1 MRFRRFPLRAACSV
15 VAILV
20 PRGPAS
26 YPVYLVAN
34 ALLVSIGTAARAA
47 HRRLGLFIAWVLLAY
62 FVQVQ
67 AGALLSPTAFAL
79 ELLLLSP
86 LLLFV
91 LDYRPAI
98 SSQEALWALRIV
110 NLACLVVSVASYI
123 GQGFPVMLPYRD
135 FSPDY
140 YWAAYGWGGA
150 RIVTVFGFTGLV
162 LEAAARTPSVLR
174 TLALSAVPAA
184 NFLLPSYN
192 IGILVGVVALGLMAR
207 RRPLLLLAM
216 LILAAPAIYYAL
228 VLRLSTVNN
237 TLLALYGMPP
247 KLLAY
252 RLVGDLFS
260 GEPLTLLT
268 GTGLGQFLSLPQKWC
283 TAAMRLTQGPVE
295 LPGLYNSSHF
305 IAYVGPVLE
314 HLRDDPR
321 LMLSTLN
328 KPYTGLSTL
337 LAETGAAGFV
347 LVALFIRRAMGLC
360 RQSPLALVFFAFYGM
375 LLVVEPWHDN
385 LWLGYAL
392 LLVTAFFSPQ
402 GSPEALQDS
411 AALRAQR

>member
-34 ALLVSIGTAARAA
+34 ALLVSIGPAARAA

-67 AGALLSPTAFAL
+67 TGALLSPTAFAL

-91 LDYRPAI
+91 LDYRPAL
-98 SSQEALWALRIV
+98 SSREALWALRIV

-162 LEAAARTPSVLR
+162 L
-174 TLALSAVPAA
+174 
-184 NFLLPSYN
+184 
-192 IGILVGVVALGLMAR
+192 
-207 RRPLLLLAM
+207 
-216 LILAAPAIYYAL
+216 
-228 VLRLSTVNN
+228 RLSTVNN

-252 RLVGDLFS
+252 RLVGICSVANRSLCS
-260 GEPLTLLT
+260 PEPV
-268 GTGLGQFLSLPQKWC
+268 SD
-283 TAAMRLTQGPVE
+283 
-295 LPGLYNSSHF
+295 NSSPCRKNG
-305 IAYVGPVLE
+305 ARRRCVSRRGP
-314 HLRDDPR
+314 
-321 LMLSTLN
+321 
-328 KPYTGLSTL
+328 
-337 LAETGAAGFV
+337 
-347 LVALFIRRAMGLC
+347 
-360 RQSPLALVFFAFYGM
+360 
-375 LLVVEPWHDN
+375 
-385 LWLGYAL
+385 
-392 LLVTAFFSPQ
+392 
-402 GSPEALQDS
+402 
-411 AALRAQR
+411 